1 MSPAPRGNGCGM
13 RHSRDILGV
22 TAAVLGA
29 EAMGGLS
36 VLLSGGDF
44 ATYYRRLRK
53 PRFAPPPAAFGPVW
67 TTLYLLMGVA
77 AWLVWRE
84 GLTQRTALALSLFA
98 AQLLLNVAWSVIFFG
113 RHRAGAALA
122 EILVLWLAILATVL
136 AFWTVRPLAGALL
149 LPYLAWVS
157 VATYLNEGIRRL
169 N

>member
-1 MSPAPRGNGCGM
+1 M

-22 TAAVLGA
+22 AATVLGA

-44 ATYYRRLRK
+44 AAYYSRLRK
-53 PRFAPPPAAFGPVW
+53 PRFAPPPAVFGPVW

-84 GLTQRTALALSLFA
+84 GLTQRTALALGLFA
-98 AQLLLNVAWSVIFFG
+98 AQLVLNVAWSVIFFG
-113 RHRAGAALA
+113 RHRVGAALV

-136 AFWTVRPLAGALL
+136 AFWAVRPLAGELL

-157 VATYLNEGIRRL
+157 LATYLNDGIRRL